1 MRLKHFFKR
10 KEQDNQES
18 WILLTRYNLATIFFR
33 LHKEFRYM
41 ITNKY
46 LKTEQPQ
53 ITFYY
58 NDIVTYIKKHNE
70 ILNFQNPNPKQI

>member
-1 MRLKHFFKR
+1 
-10 KEQDNQES
+10 
-18 WILLTRYNLATIFFR
+18 
-33 LHKEFRYM
+33 M